1 MPTGHGPSEGLG
13 ASCRGL
19 QGEPP
24 SWSLPAVHPCP
35 QTTIRRKAWQER
47 RVRFNPYPTRSVGQ
61 TTERF
66 CPDFAEGEMGRI
78 GLTTRL
84 KNPAESKSHRAKRV
98 ASPEGVG

>member
-13 ASCRGL
+13 ASCRVCKASRHRGPCL
-19 QGEPP
+19 P
-24 SWSLPAVHPCP
+24 STHAPDYHKEESMARATSAFQPLPYADPL
-35 QTTIRRKAWQER
+35 AD
-47 RVRFNPYPTRSVGQ
+47 
-61 TTERF
+61 TERF

-98 ASPEGVG
+98 ASPEE